1 MRGITATMLYVSQ
14 TYQEPLCWRVINFHE
29 WQNSY
34 IFSNIH
40 PWWMSSFLME
50 AAAST
55 AFYPGCLSIPAG
67 HKSGRD
73 STVQKGR
80 AKFLSS
86 GSSELNVITPN
97 RSSDMFQLFLNAI
110 TILFLTQWDKKKKK
124 WDSFTVILVFF
135 KQFLLYSVILHL
147 NRDLY
152 NMLLYH

>member
-73 STVQKGR
+73 STIQKGR

-110 TILFLTQWDKKKKK
+110 TILFLTQWDKKKKMRFIHC
-124 WDSFTVILVFF
+124 DFSIFQAVPALQCDTSF
-135 KQFLLYSVILHL
+135 K
-147 NRDLY
+147 
-152 NMLLYH
+152 